1 MPNIES
7 AIKRNRQSLK
17 VSAHNKQQVS
27 TMRTAK
33 KKFLAA
39 VEAGSDDVQALY
51 EKAAQEIDRTASKGL
66 IHKNKASRDK
76 SRLASKVAK

>member
-7 AIKRNRQSLK
+7 AIKRVRTTKKANVQNNAQK
-17 VSAHNKQQVS
+17 SA
-27 TMRTAK
+27 MRTAIK
-33 KKFLAA
+33 RFETALAEGSENTA
-39 VEAGSDDVQALY
+39 ELLKVALKAIDEA
-51 EKAAQEIDRTASKGL
+51 ASKGL